1 MILANLLD
9 NAIRAS
15 EECEEEHTIYF
26 TMRLIDGTLS
36 LDIQNTYQG
45 PVTIVDNELR
55 TTKRKMTGMDMAS
68 KCTACCSKLWRN
80 ISAVLG
86 KKIVRNTYYD
96 SSKDMISMYENDS
109 LKD

>member
-55 TTKRKMTGMDMAS
+55 TTKRKMAAWIWHQNVQHVVANYGGTFRLSLERRLFGIHI
-68 KCTACCSKLWRN
+68 TIPR
-80 ISAVLG
+80 
-86 KKIVRNTYYD
+86 KI
-96 SSKDMISMYENDS
+96 
-109 LKD
+109 